1 MSTLDKIL
9 ELIANNKITHQQF
22 LKDIGLN
29 PSTISD
35 WKRGASES
43 YKKHIDKIADYF
55 NVSVDYLLGRDNM
68 EFTETEQQKQ
78 LNQLVECF
86 NELSSD
92 DKTKV
97 VEYAQMLRERSK
109 K

>member
-1 MSTLDKIL
+1 MDTVDKIL
-9 ELIANNKITHQQF
+9 ELIKQKGITKQQF
-22 LKDIGLN
+22 LTDIGLN
-29 PSTISD
+29 KSAIGDWRRGSTQ
-35 WKRGASES
+35 S

-68 EFTETEQQKQ
+68 EFTETVQQKQ

-92 DKTKV
+92 DKAKV